1 MSVPIPQPPSIPF
14 IGNVTA
20 LDKDVPLR
28 SFVLLAKTYGEI
40 YQLNILGTTIVSVNS
55 YALTNEVSDE
65 KRFKK
70 QVAAGLYEVRNLAG
84 DGLFSAFNDEPD
96 WGVAHRLLMPA
107 FGPMAIKGMIEEMR
121 DICDQLIMK
130 WDRFGPNAVLDPS
143 DDFTRLTFD
152 TIAYC
157 SMSYRMNSFYSDKP
171 VPFVTAMG
179 DFLVECDLRASRPR
193 VLQAV
198 LGKNTKYQ
206 QDIKTMKDLADE
218 IVAERVANPIDKK
231 DLLNTMLHSTD
242 PVTGRKMSS
251 DSISRN
257 LITFLIAGHE
267 TSSGM
272 LTFAIYHLLRTPSAL
287 RKVRAEIDAVIGDR
301 PAQVDDLSNM
311 PYLTAVMRE
320 TLRLTPTA
328 GKRGVTPL
336 EDTTLGGG
344 KYFVKAG
351 TTILV
356 HVWNMHRDPLVWGE
370 DARDMFCAEEFRPE
384 RHLDGKFESLPPN
397 AWQPFGFGVRG
408 CIGRA
413 FAWQEVILVLAT
425 VLQTFDLTV
434 ADPSYTLQI
443 KQTLTIKPK
452 GFHIHV
458 RRRLGTNKPVFYA
471 TPSSSIKVGT
481 AKKDSTIP
489 VAGAA
494 LKPLY
499 VFYGSNTGTS
509 EAFAQRI
516 ANEAPS
522 YGFRSSIGTLD
533 SALDKV
539 PTDGPVIII
548 TASFEG
554 QPADNAALFVD
565 WLRHLEGTQLHGVR
579 YAVFG
584 CGNSDWTAT
593 YQAIPVLCDE
603 LFEKNGANRLVVR
616 GAGDANKGDFFQV
629 FDEFAFKL
637 WDTLTKEYGTAR
649 SDTLTSTLEVKTVDA
664 GQERASILRQ
674 PDSQLGRVI
683 ENKVLTTQGPVKR
696 HIEFE
701 LPEGTSARA
710 GDYIAILPQNPTRDV
725 HRVLAHF
732 GLSNE
737 EQVVLTSVGPTSLPV
752 DKPVKLS
759 EVLAGYVELSQPVTT
774 RDLGILAGA
783 ATTDSTRAYLE
794 ELKASYPEAVQAK
807 RLSVLQILESHHD
820 IDLPLASF
828 LLMLPAMRVR
838 QYSISSSPLWNPS
851 HITVTVSVLESQA
864 PQNASGEKFL
874 GVGSNYLANL
884 RPGDRVQMAVRP
896 SAAAFHPPSD
906 PQTPVVM
913 FCAGSGIAPMRGFI
927 QEHAVQKASGRDV
940 GKMLLFFG
948 CRSPEQDFLYR
959 NTDLAEWIRLG
970 VVDVRPAFSRSAEH
984 SGGCKYVQDRILQ
997 DKADIIIA
1005 YRQNA
1010 AFFTCGS
1017 SAVAKGIKGSLVEI
1031 IKEIDGANTTEAAA
1045 KFERILK
1052 GRYAT
1057 DIFD

>member
-1 MSVPIPQPPSIPF
+1 MSVQIPQPPSIPF

-20 LDKDVPLR
+20 LDKDVPLN
-28 SFVLLAKTYGEI
+28 SFILLAKTYGEI
-40 YQLNILGTTIVSVNS
+40 YQLNILGTTIISINS
-55 YALTNEVSDE
+55 YALANEVSDE

-70 QVAAGLYEVRNLAG
+70 QVAGGLLEVRNLVG

-96 WGVAHRLLMPA
+96 WAIAHRLLMGA

-121 DICDQLIMK
+121 DICDQLILK
-130 WDRFGPNAVLDPS
+130 WERFGPQAVLDPAE
-143 DDFTRLTFD
+143 DFTRLTFD

-157 SMSYRMNSFYSDKP
+157 SMSYRMNSFYFDKP
-171 VPFVTAMG
+171 IPFVVAMG
-179 DFLVECDLRASRPR
+179 DFLAECDLRASRPR

-206 QDIKTMKDLADE
+206 QDINLMKDLANQ
-218 IVAERVANPIDKK
+218 IVAEREANPIDKK
-231 DLLNTMLHSTD
+231 DLLNTMLHSSD
-242 PVTGRKMSS
+242 PQTGKKMSS

-272 LTFAIYHLLRTPSAL
+272 LTFAIYHLLKTPAAL

-301 PAQVDDLSNM
+301 PAQTDDLSNM

-344 KYFVKAG
+344 KYF
-351 TTILV
+351 
-356 HVWNMHRDPLVWGE
+356 
-370 DARDMFCAEEFRPE
+370 AEEFRPE
-384 RHLDGKFESLPPN
+384 RHLDGKFEALPPN

-425 VLQTFDLTV
+425 VLQKFDLTV

-452 GFHIHV
+452 GFHIHA
-458 RRRLGTNKPVFYA
+458 RPRAAKPLFYS
-471 TPSSSIKVGT
+471 TPSSSLKVGSVQT
-481 AKKDSTIP
+481 DTTPAAST
-489 VAGAA
+489 AA

-533 SALDKV
+533 SALGKV

-554 QPADNAALFVD
+554 QPADNAAQFVD
-565 WLRHLEGTQLHGVR
+565 WLRHMEGTQLTGVR
-579 YAVFG
+579 FAVFG
-584 CGNSDWTAT
+584 CGNSDWTST
-593 YQAIPVLCDE
+593 FQAIPTLCDD
-603 LFEKNGANRLVVR
+603 LFEKNGAHRLLAR
-616 GAGDANKGDFFQV
+616 GAGDASKGDFFQV
-629 FDEFAFKL
+629 FQDFTLKL
-637 WDTLTKEYGTAR
+637 WNTLTKEYSTAR
-649 SDTLTSTLEVKTVDA
+649 SDGPVSTLEVKTVDA

-674 PDSQLGRVI
+674 PDAKLGRVI
-683 ENKVLTTQGPVKR
+683 ENRVLTNGGPIKR

-701 LPEGTSARA
+701 LPEGTARA
-710 GDYIAILPQNPTRDV
+710 GDYIAILPQNPARDV
-725 HRVLAHF
+725 HRVLARF

-737 EQVVLTSVGPTSLPV
+737 EEVILTSVGPTSLPV
-752 DKPVKLS
+752 GKPVKLTD
-759 EVLAGYVELSQPVTT
+759 VLSLYVELAQPATT
-774 RDLGILAGA
+774 RDLGILTEA
-783 ATTDSTRAYLE
+783 ATTDSTRVYLE
-794 ELKASYPEAVQAK
+794 ELKASYPEAVQDK
-807 RLSVLQILESHHD
+807 RLSVLEILETHPD
-820 IDLPLASF
+820 INLSLGTY
-828 LLMLPAMRVR
+828 LQMLPAMRVR

-851 HITVTVSVLESQA
+851 HVTITVSVLESPVSQA
-864 PQNASGEKFL
+864 DGGETFL

-884 RPGDRVQMAVRP
+884 RPGDL
-896 SAAAFHPPSD
+896 
-906 PQTPVVM
+906 VM

-927 QEHAVQKASGRDV
+927 QERAVQKASGREV

-959 NTDLAEWIRLG
+959 TTDLAEWIRLG
-970 VVDVRPAFSRSAEH
+970 VVDVRPAFSRSADA
-984 SGGCKYVQDRILQ
+984 SAGCKYVQDRILK
-997 DKADIIIA
+997 DSADIVAA

-1010 AFFTCGS
+1010 VLFTCGS
-1017 SAVAKGIKGSLVEI
+1017 GTVAKGIKASLIEI
-1031 IKEIDGANTTEAAA
+1031 IKQADSVSLEDATA
-1045 KFERILK
+1045 KV
-1052 GRYAT
+1052 
-1057 DIFD
+1057 

>member
-55 YALTNEVSDE
+55 YALANEVSDE
-65 KRFKK
+65 KRFQKH
-70 QVAAGLYEVRNLAG
+70 VAAGLYQVRNLAG
-84 DGLFSAFNDEPD
+84 DGLFSAFNDEPG
-96 WGVAHRLLMPA
+96 WAVAHRLLMPA
-107 FGPMAIKGMIEEMR
+107 FGPMAIKGMLEEMR
-121 DICDQLIMK
+121 DICDQLIVK
-130 WDRFGPNAVLDPS
+130 WERFGPNAILDPA

-171 VPFVTAMG
+171 VPFVVAMG

-193 VLQAV
+193 VLGAV
-198 LGKNTKYQ
+198 LGKNAKYQ
-206 QDIKTMKDLADE
+206 QDMKVMKDLADE
-218 IVAERVANPIDKK
+218 IVAERQANPIDKK
-231 DLLNTMLHSTD
+231 DLLNTMLHGTD
-242 PVTGRKMSS
+242 PQTGSKMSA

-272 LTFAIYHLLRTPSAL
+272 LTFAIYHLLRTPFAL
-287 RKVRAEIDAVIGDR
+287 RKVREEIDRVIGDR
-301 PAQVDDLSNM
+301 PANAEDLSNL

-336 EDTTLGGG
+336 QDTTLGGG

-370 DARDMFCAEEFRPE
+370 DAEEFRPE

-397 AWQPFGFGVRG
+397 AWQPFGFGLRG

-425 VLQTFDLTV
+425 VFQRFDLTA
-434 ADPSYTLQI
+434 ADPSYTLQL

-452 GFHIHV
+452 GFHIHA
-458 RRRLGTNKPVFYA
+458 RRRADKPMFYA
-471 TPSSSIKVGT
+471 TPSSTLKVGAT
-481 AKKDSTIP
+481 TTIHEGSTVP
-489 VAGAA
+489 ATTSA

-522 YGFRSSIGTLD
+522 YGFRSSLGTLD
-533 SALDKV
+533 SALAKV

-554 QPADNAALFVD
+554 QPADNAAQFVD
-565 WLRHLEGTQLHGVR
+565 WLRQLEGSQLTNVR
-579 YAVFG
+579 FAVFG

-593 YQAIPVLCDE
+593 FQAIPKLCDE
-603 LFEKNGANRLVVR
+603 LFEKNGAKRLLER
-616 GAGDANKGDFFQV
+616 GSGDASKGDFFQV
-629 FDEFAFKL
+629 FDEFASKL
-637 WDTLTKEYGTAR
+637 WSTLSKEYATTR
-649 SDTLTSTLEVKTVDA
+649 SATLAATLEVKTVDA

-674 PDSQLGRVI
+674 PDSQLGRVV
-683 ENKVLTTQGPVKR
+683 ENKVLTLRGPVKR

-701 LPEGTSARA
+701 LPEGMTARA
-710 GDYIAILPQNPTRDV
+710 GDYIAILPQNPARDV
-725 HRVLAHF
+725 HRALAHF

-737 EQVVLTSVGPTSLPV
+737 EEVVLTSVGPTSLPIG
-752 DKPVKLS
+752 KPVKLS
-759 EVLAGYVELSQPVTT
+759 EVLAGYVELSQPATT
-774 RDLGILAGA
+774 RDLEMLAEA
-783 ATTDSTRAYLE
+783 ATQDSTRAYIE
-794 ELKASYPEAVQAK
+794 ELKASYSESVQAK
-807 RLSVLQILESHHD
+807 RLSILRILELRDD

-828 LLMLPAMRVR
+828 LQMLPAMRVR

-851 HITVTVSVLESQA
+851 HITITVSVLESL
-864 PQNASGEKFL
+864 SKDEDGENFL
-874 GVGSNYLANL
+874 GVASNYLATL

-913 FCAGSGIAPMRGFI
+913 FCAGSGLAPMRGFI
-927 QEHAVQKASGRDV
+927 QERAIQRASGRDV

-948 CRSPEQDFLYR
+948 CRSPEQDFLYHS
-959 NTDLAEWIRLG
+959 TDLAEWIRLG
-970 VVDVRPAFSRSAEH
+970 VVDVRPTFSRSVEDSA
-984 SGGCKYVQDRILQ
+984 GCKYVQDRILK
-997 DKADIIIA
+997 DRADIVDA

-1017 SAVAKGIKGSLVEI
+1017 ANAAKGIKASLVEI
-1031 IKEIDGANTTEAAA
+1031 IKHADSTNTEDATV
-1045 KFERILK
+1045 KFEKILK